1 MNSEEFRV
9 SSPRAF
15 VEEVIEGSRQ
25 RPIVLVNGESFE
37 SANGTQDKLAK
48 IIGEIDPS
56 IRCLTAENVTLANV
70 EHEAMGGLF
79 VPVGISLWWQGELAG
94 ALLSDHA
101 DAQLRQLVHAASS
114 RPPLQLINDT
124 LQHVQSRQHHF
135 FHRAASPEVQPWVSL
150 YLVNRHD
157 AERVRNPSEGANL
170 RIVEV
175 VRPVWLKNQAAGAL
189 FVTRNT
195 SKPSELVLKFA
206 SFDQRGE
213 WTILKTLVVTA
224 DVEIDCQD
232 KVVQNPQV
240 AREDREFLAY
250 TLRCGGQTVEFSIYK
265 LSSDAAVLERA
276 LRSLTAPSDGSA
288 PLGDRPTVLREAME
302 ELDGLV
308 GLESLKME
316 LHSYANFIEV
326 MQQRR
331 QAGAKAADITRHFVF
346 KGSPGTGKTTVARI
360 IGRIL
365 YGYGLL
371 EKGQLIEVDRSGLV
385 AGFLGQTAIKTTE
398 AFNKALDG
406 VFFIDEA
413 YALTESDQVGQ
424 DYGAEAIATL
434 MTLMENNRSKVS
446 VIVAGYPEKMEQFLR
461 SNPGLRSRFSKV
473 FHFDDYS
480 PSELA
485 EVFSRMIK
493 ADGYE
498 LDAGVIEVVTRH
510 FVAAKTQEGFGNAR
524 AARQLLDDA
533 KIRHANRVAALES
546 RTPADLNLLKAED
559 VVPKRQLEDG
569 LEINEEGLANV
580 LAELDSLVGLV
591 DVKAQILS
599 IVNLCRVQ
607 IRRQQQGHRVQ
618 GQALNF
624 AFVGNPGTGKTTVA
638 RLLGRIFAHLGL
650 LSRGHLIEVSR
661 SHLVAGYIGQ
671 TAIKTR
677 GQIDRSLDGVLFID
691 EAYALSRSQD
701 AEVSNDFGAEAIEQI
716 LLALENERHRL
727 SVVMA
732 GYTGPMDRFLS
743 SNPGLRSRVSTI
755 IEFPDYSDEELVKV
769 FDRFLKDNGYRLA
782 ETAYPLLSG
791 YFRTLQR
798 NETFGNA
805 RAARQFFE
813 VVQRTHASRIA
824 TNASPTEDDLTLFT
838 DDDLLLAVGNTMGE
852 NAPRVSSREG
862 YL

>member
-1 MNSEEFRV
+1 M
-9 SSPRAF
+9 
-15 VEEVIEGSRQ
+15 
-25 RPIVLVNGESFE
+25 
-37 SANGTQDKLAK
+37 
-48 IIGEIDPS
+48 
-56 IRCLTAENVTLANV
+56 
-70 EHEAMGGLF
+70 
-79 VPVGISLWWQGELAG
+79 
-94 ALLSDHA
+94 
-101 DAQLRQLVHAASS
+101 
-114 RPPLQLINDT
+114 
-124 LQHVQSRQHHF
+124 
-135 FHRAASPEVQPWVSL
+135 
-150 YLVNRHD
+150 
-157 AERVRNPSEGANL
+157 
-170 RIVEV
+170 
-175 VRPVWLKNQAAGAL
+175 
-189 FVTRNT
+189 
-195 SKPSELVLKFA
+195 
-206 SFDQRGE
+206 
-213 WTILKTLVVTA
+213 
-224 DVEIDCQD
+224 
-232 KVVQNPQV
+232 
-240 AREDREFLAY
+240 
-250 TLRCGGQTVEFSIYK
+250 
-265 LSSDAAVLERA
+265 
-276 LRSLTAPSDGSA
+276 
-288 PLGDRPTVLREAME
+288 
-302 ELDGLV
+302 
-308 GLESLKME
+308 
-316 LHSYANFIEV
+316 
-326 MQQRR
+326 
-331 QAGAKAADITRHFVF
+331 
-346 KGSPGTGKTTVARI
+346 
-360 IGRIL
+360 
-365 YGYGLL
+365 
-371 EKGQLIEVDRSGLV
+371 
-385 AGFLGQTAIKTTE
+385 
-398 AFNKALDG
+398 
-406 VFFIDEA
+406 
-413 YALTESDQVGQ
+413 
-424 DYGAEAIATL
+424 
-434 MTLMENNRSKVS
+434 
-446 VIVAGYPEKMEQFLR
+446 AGYPEKMEQFLR

-743 SNPGLRSRVSTI
+743 SNPDCVAGCL
-755 IEFPDYSDEELVKV
+755 
-769 FDRFLKDNGYRLA
+769 
-782 ETAYPLLSG
+782 PLLS
-791 YFRTLQR
+791 F
-798 NETFGNA
+798 
-805 RAARQFFE
+805 
-813 VVQRTHASRIA
+813 
-824 TNASPTEDDLTLFT
+824 PTTPMK
-838 DDDLLLAVGNTMGE
+838 N
-852 NAPRVSSREG
+852 
-862 YL
+862 